1 MKTKAANQRWK
12 KNQVIVLIDL
22 FQKEEQTTFLSYI
35 WHGMVGQLFLIH
47 SSQLKCKRLLF
58 KTICK
63 TQFFKRSD
71 EFLGKYYPQ
80 NRTGSRGITHQ
91 EARVSQLW
99 NLGSR
104 RARPAVQMP
113 SITTFPTL
121 QNVHMNNNQLW
132 QCEESSTSL
141 YTVTKSQDRKDS
153 QLGVKSHSEN
163 SKDTSG
169 WITKTA
175 SLIDVSIIYLYPYWK
190 LSIQHEGHCTQKPF
204 QEEKRYKSIK
214 VPEFPW
220 LLRCGQWV
228 HEAMHPTRLR
238 MS

>member
-1 MKTKAANQRWK
+1 MAWLGNYFWFTAHSWSVKGC
-12 KNQVIVLIDL
+12 
-22 FQKEEQTTFLSYI
+22 FLKLS
-35 WHGMVGQLFLIH
+35 VKP
-47 SSQLKCKRLLF
+47 S
-58 KTICK
+58 
-63 TQFFKRSD
+63 FFKRSD

-104 RARPAVQMP
+104 RARPAAQMP
-113 SITTFPTL
+113 SITTFPAL
-121 QNVHMNNNQLW
+121 QNVHINNNQLW
-132 QCEESSTSL
+132 QWRKL
-141 YTVTKSQDRKDS
+141 YFIDTFTKSQDRKDS

-175 SLIDVSIIYLYPYWK
+175 SLIDVSIIYLYPSWK

-204 QEEKRYKSIK
+204 QEEKRYKSMK
-214 VPEFPW
+214 VLEFPW
-220 LLRCGQWV
+220 LWKINYYELIHR
-228 HEAMHPTRLR
+228 
-238 MS
+238 